1 MIRPPFVFER
11 RSKHPAHNATNALL
25 NLGYV
30 LLGNEIASRL
40 EAAGFDPRI
49 GYFHGLRYATVV
61 PAWRSICWSRTGAR

>member
-1 MIRPPFVFER
+1 MILSPFVFER

-40 EAAGFDPRI
+40 EAAAFDPRI
-49 GYFHGLRYATVV
+49 GTMGELAPGLPTV
-61 PAWRSICWSRTGAR
+61 WC